1 MKTYESEFVIAH
13 DDNSDDV
20 IEKINKVLSRQMI
33 ALVEKDSDHENGVQT
48 YRMISQGSD
57 DWGYNYLYGH
67 VLDRAY
73 TKEERYNLS

>member
-48 YRMISQGSD
+48 YRMISQGS
-57 DWGYNYLYGH
+57 
-67 VLDRAY
+67 
-73 TKEERYNLS
+73 E